1 MAESI
6 RRIQYFYVMAPDKP
20 GEGAR
25 ALQTLKE
32 AGVNLLAFSG
42 FPAGKRAQLD
52 FVPEDPAAFRAAARK
67 AKWKVTGPK
76 VGFLIEGDDRTGVMA
91 DIYQKLAA
99 ARINITASDAVIGG
113 AGRFGAIL
121 WVKARDVN
129 RTAKI
134 SRRLLTVS
142 PVDTPDDSR
151 IGLEGRPSNRGQQEG
166 STMKLTKK
174 VITGVLIAGFLA
186 TTLMVPQVADAG
198 GRRWKRGGGHRHAS
212 PSSRWGPPS
221 PAEQVPFW
229 GGLAVGAVT
238 GVVVGSILAP
248 RVVTP
253 RRRRSCPAGASG
265 GLPAGVLD
273 LLGRHSLERLSSG
286 CRATGRRPAGKL
298 AHPPTARRARI
309 DDPGPVFFGG
319 SQPTVPVGWHR

>member
-1 MAESI
+1 VVASPEGDGRCEMAESI
-6 RRIQYFYVMAPDKP
+6 RRIQYFYVTAPDKP

-99 ARINITASDAVIGG
+99 ARINITASDAVIAG

-129 RTAKI
+129 RTAKA
-134 SRRLLTVS
+134 L
-142 PVDTPDDSR
+142 
-151 IGLEGRPSNRGQQEG
+151 
-166 STMKLTKK
+166 
-174 VITGVLIAGFLA
+174 
-186 TTLMVPQVADAG
+186 
-198 GRRWKRGGGHRHAS
+198 
-212 PSSRWGPPS
+212 
-221 PAEQVPFW
+221 
-229 GGLAVGAVT
+229 
-238 GVVVGSILAP
+238 
-248 RVVTP
+248 
-253 RRRRSCPAGASG
+253 GAS
-265 GLPAGVLD
+265 
-273 LLGRHSLERLSSG
+273 
-286 CRATGRRPAGKL
+286 
-298 AHPPTARRARI
+298 
-309 DDPGPVFFGG
+309 
-319 SQPTVPVGWHR
+319 